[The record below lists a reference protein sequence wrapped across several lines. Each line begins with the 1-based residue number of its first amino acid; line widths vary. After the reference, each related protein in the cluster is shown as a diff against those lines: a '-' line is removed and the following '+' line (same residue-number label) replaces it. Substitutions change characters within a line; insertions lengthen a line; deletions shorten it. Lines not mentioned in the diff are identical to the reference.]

1 VSLLFPVGMLVGLAI
16 SIGFI
21 IHRYGKRGQ
30 GVPTESGGTRGVWG
44 DGSPPKRG
52 LGGWVPP
59 QGGSGG
65 MGPPQGGS
73 GGMGPPQGGSGGMGP
88 PRIWGVVPPASTAPR
103 PSTKGDDR

>member
-44 DGSPPKRG
+44 DGSSPRRVWGDGSPPRG
-52 LGGWVPP
+52 IWGDGSPQDLGGRPP
-59 QGGSGG
+59 GQHS
-65 MGPPQGGS
+65 
-73 GGMGPPQGGSGGMGP
+73 
-88 PRIWGVVPPASTAPR
+88 PPA
-103 PSTKGDDR
+103 